1 MKASLHLRLLL
12 AASVVLIAFLG
23 LAGVALEKAFKDSAE
38 QASKERLQAYI
49 YMLLAAA
56 DPGVDGGIEV
66 SRSVPEARFI
76 DPGSGLYGFV
86 LSTNGRTLWRSGSA
100 LAVDVPSLSN
110 LPPGESRLLL
120 TDSNLF
126 ALYYDVVWERF
137 DGSEQEY
144 LFVVAEDLDVFE
156 SQVAG
161 FRRSLWMWLTAI
173 GCLLI
178 VIQLLILRW
187 SLNPL
192 RDIAADLKAIESGTK
207 TRLDDAYP
215 QELQGLAGNLNLLL
229 DSERAHIERYR
240 NTLADLAHSLKTP
253 LSILRGYSVD
263 DALAG
268 ETRKNLEEQ
277 VKRMDN
283 IVKYQL
289 QRAAARGHMQLSV
302 SVDIMAV
309 LKKVVTSLDKVYASK
324 KVSCNI
330 ENHAVVT
337 ACLEQGDW
345 FEICGN
351 LLDNA
356 YKWCQHRV
364 DVELA
369 QVERVGEQRLYIR
382 IEDDG
387 PGIPVEAVEQIL
399 QRGVRVDENREGHG
413 IGLAVV
419 NELVHFYQGELQVG
433 SAPLGGAKLEIWL
446 PNSVNRFT
454 H

>member
-56 DPGVDGGIEV
+56 DSGLDGGIKV

-86 LSTNGRTLWRSGSA
+86 ISTDGRTLWRSGSA
-100 LAVDVPSLSN
+100 LAVDVPSMSN

-120 TDSNLF
+120 TDSDLF

-161 FRRSLWMWLTAI
+161 FRRSLWMWLTTI

-207 TRLDDAYP
+207 IRLD
-215 QELQGLAGNLNLLL
+215 E
-229 DSERAHIERYR
+229 
-240 NTLADLAHSLKTP
+240 
-253 LSILRGYSVD
+253 
-263 DALAG
+263 
-268 ETRKNLEEQ
+268 
-277 VKRMDN
+277 
-283 IVKYQL
+283 
-289 QRAAARGHMQLSV
+289 
-302 SVDIMAV
+302 
-309 LKKVVTSLDKVYASK
+309 
-324 KVSCNI
+324 
-330 ENHAVVT
+330 
-337 ACLEQGDW
+337 CLP
-345 FEICGN
+345 
-351 LLDNA
+351 
-356 YKWCQHRV
+356 
-364 DVELA
+364 
-369 QVERVGEQRLYIR
+369 
-382 IEDDG
+382 
-387 PGIPVEAVEQIL
+387 PGIT
-399 QRGVRVDENREGHG
+399 G
-413 IGLAVV
+413 
-419 NELVHFYQGELQVG
+419 F
-433 SAPLGGAKLEIWL
+433 GG
-446 PNSVNRFT
+446 
-454 H
+454 

>member
-1 MKASLHLRLLL
+1 M
-12 AASVVLIAFLG
+12 
-23 LAGVALEKAFKDSAE
+23 
-38 QASKERLQAYI
+38 
-49 YMLLAAA
+49 
-56 DPGVDGGIEV
+56 
-66 SRSVPEARFI
+66 
-76 DPGSGLYGFV
+76 
-86 LSTNGRTLWRSGSA
+86 
-100 LAVDVPSLSN
+100 
-110 LPPGESRLLL
+110 
-120 TDSNLF
+120 TDSDLF

-161 FRRSLWMWLTAI
+161 FRRSLWIWLTTI

-207 TRLDDAYP
+207 IRLDDAYP
-215 QELQGLAGNLNLLL
+215 QELQGLAGNLNVLL

-263 DALAG
+263 DDLAG
-268 ETRKNLEEQ
+268 ELRKHLEEQ

-302 SVDIMAV
+302 SVDIMSV
-309 LKKVVTSLDKVYASK
+309 LTKVVTSLDKVYALK
-324 KVSCNI
+324 KVSCHI
-330 ENHAVVT
+330 ENNAVVT

-364 DVELA
+364 DVELS
-369 QVERVGEQRLYIR
+369 QVQRAGEQWLYIR

-387 PGIPVEAVEQIL
+387 PGIPAEAVEQIL
-399 QRGVRVDENREGHG
+399 QRGVRADENREGHG

-433 SAPLGGAKLEIWL
+433 IAPLGGAKLEIWL